1 MQLEW
6 NMEQIARRIAFLRN
20 QAGISAGKMS
30 EALHMSKSYISK
42 VERGEILPPFP
53 VFFAICDYL
62 GITPREFFDDE
73 TPCPQQLHRLMDA
86 LKALDAKQLD
96 ALVNLAE
103 QMKR

>member
-1 MQLEW
+1 M
-6 NMEQIARRIAFLRN
+6 RN
-20 QAGISAGKMS
+20 
-30 EALHMSKSYISK
+30 
-42 VERGEILPPFP
+42 
-53 VFFAICDYL
+53 FFYICDYF

>member
-1 MQLEW
+1 MTKVFTTGCPTCYCNL
-6 NMEQIARRIAFLRN
+6 RRN
-20 QAGISAGKMS
+20 
-30 EALHMSKSYISK
+30 
-42 VERGEILPPFP
+42 
-53 VFFAICDYL
+53 FFYICDYF

>member
-1 MQLEW
+1 MDIVFEEQL
-6 NMEQIARRIAFLRN
+6 ARRLTALREQKQVSAREMSLDIGLSESYVNNIEN
-20 QAGISAGKMS
+20 QKM
-30 EALHMSKSYISK
+30 
-42 VERGEILPPFP
+42 LPSMRN
-53 VFFAICDYL
+53 FFYICDYF